1 MATGMA
7 DDFTEA
13 REAVHGV
20 TGFWWLWLVSGAAW
34 IFVSVIVL
42 QFDQASIKLEALGF
56 QISTVGSFRLSDRVH
71 QQSPAALT
79 MAPRGSTVTISR

>member
-20 TGFWWLWLVSGAAW
+20 TGFWWLWLVTGAAW
-34 IFVSVIVL
+34 IFISVTVL
-42 QFDQASIKLEALGF
+42 QFDQAS
-56 QISTVGSFRLSDRVH
+56 SRRSGS
-71 QQSPAALT
+71 
-79 MAPRGSTVTISR
+79 

>member
-1 MATGMA
+1 VPNVFN
-7 DDFTEA
+7 FT
-13 REAVHGV
+13 
-20 TGFWWLWLVSGAAW
+20 
-34 IFVSVIVL
+34 
-42 QFDQASIKLEALGF
+42 FDQASIKLEALGF

>member
-1 MATGMA
+1 VISTTPASGTLVPYGSTVVVVISKGP
-7 DDFTEA
+7 DLVKVPNVFNFT
-13 REAVHGV
+13 
-20 TGFWWLWLVSGAAW
+20 
-34 IFVSVIVL
+34 
-42 QFDQASIKLEALGF
+42 FDQASIKLEALGF